1 MSFALLF
8 RVDLRRLIVTLA
20 ILSGLIT
27 LSISFYAS
35 YQVQRESL
43 IDSTLEANR
52 AYAAKLAVGTET
64 FFDSVQQQLRYS
76 ADILAEQFD
85 DETLRREVE
94 RLQLQTNS
102 FNTVVVTDVR
112 SVVRAISPNSEPLIG
127 YQLGSPGA
135 QEALRERRP
144 LISSPYISALG
155 TLVISISQPILDDD
169 GTYLG
174 YIGGVIS
181 LKEPNILNSMLGAF
195 LPGRFLPVRDRP
207 ESAVALPP
215 GPQTPRHCRRGK
227 CGHRPGCQ
235 RRVG

>member
-43 IDSTLEANR
+43 IDSTLEANQ

-94 RLQLQTNS
+94 NRQSESKLRTRKLTGS
-102 FNTVVVTDVR
+102 R
-112 SVVRAISPNSEPLIG
+112 STASRASG
-127 YQLGSPGA
+127 RAKGS
-135 QEALRERRP
+135 
-144 LISSPYISALG
+144 
-155 TLVISISQPILDDD
+155 
-169 GTYLG
+169 
-174 YIGGVIS
+174 
-181 LKEPNILNSMLGAF
+181 K
-195 LPGRFLPVRDRP
+195 
-207 ESAVALPP
+207 
-215 GPQTPRHCRRGK
+215 
-227 CGHRPGCQ
+227 
-235 RRVG
+235 